1 MRYRSHGIFHCEI
14 RSFSLGLFSQNCIIL
29 LFDIISP
36 ICNETLILFSM
47 LHLVFASQSVQW
59 PTTRSWIFTIFWV
72 ICSSLPNVTS
82 HQQTDV
88 PNIVQAKNYPEVRTF
103 WRLFYWPKMAES
115 SYLLS
120 HFNAMSNNTCL
131 KPDEGYILL
140 GAFESALCGSNHFV
154 FSKWLFLKG
163 IWP

>member
-1 MRYRSHGIFHCEI
+1 MGFFLICVPVKITKLHYFVIWHYFSYLQWNINFIF
-14 RSFSLGLFSQNCIIL
+14 NVA
-29 LFDIISP
+29 
-36 ICNETLILFSM
+36 LI
-47 LHLVFASQSVQW
+47 VFASQSVQW

-120 HFNAMSNNTCL
+120 HFNAMSDNTCL
-131 KPDEGYILL
+131 KPGEGYILL
-140 GAFESALCGSNHFV
+140 GAFESALCRSNHFV

-163 IWP
+163 IWL